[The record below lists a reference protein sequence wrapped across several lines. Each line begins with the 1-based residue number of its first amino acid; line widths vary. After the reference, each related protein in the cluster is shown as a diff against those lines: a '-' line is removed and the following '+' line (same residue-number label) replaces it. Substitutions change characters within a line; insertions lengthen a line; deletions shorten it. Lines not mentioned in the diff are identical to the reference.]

1 MIGDHDRNLS
11 PLPLQDDNH
20 GFSVSGKS
28 NHLDLKWRIS
38 VVYVAIDM
46 IGSALI
52 PHHMFKEPK
61 LWFIF
66 TGTSQR

>member
-1 MIGDHDRNLS
+1 MTGDHDRNLS

-20 GFSVSGKS
+20 GFSGPGKS
-28 NHLDLKWRIS
+28 NHLDHKWRIS

-46 IGSALI
+46 IGRTSI
-52 PHHMFKEPK
+52 PHHMFMEPK

-66 TGTSQR
+66 TGTFQR